1 MNHSALPPIT
11 RRRLTQGLAVTA
23 AAPWVLPARAAN
35 AIVIQFSH
43 VVTSDTAKGKA
54 ALRFKQLAEAQ
65 TDRRV
70 RVEVYPDSTLYKD
83 REEMDAL
90 RLGAVQ
96 MLAPSLSKLAGVGGG
111 DFEVFDLPFLFPTH
125 AAFRSVTQGPVGQG
139 MLQRLER
146 SGIKGLTYW
155 DNGFKVFTANKPLRT
170 PDDFQGLKFRV
181 QASRTLVAQMKAL
194 GASASIS
201 PLIQVEDLLRKGEL
215 DGQENV
221 PTNVFSQR
229 LHEVQRHLTVSRHGY
244 LAYAVIA
251 NATFWQRLPEDIR
264 RTLEGAL
271 RETTQYANTIAEAEN
286 QAALKRITDS
296 GRIAIHHLSAGELA
310 QWRRALAPVAD
321 STREWISPATVA
333 AVRQAAGAPP

>member
-1 MNHSALPPIT
+1 MNHTILPVIN
-11 RRRLTQGLAVTA
+11 RRRLAQGLAATA
-23 AAPWVLPARAAN
+23 AAPWVLPARAVN
-35 AIVIQFSH
+35 PIVIQFSH

-65 TDRRV
+65 TGGRV

-83 REEMDAL
+83 REEMEAL

-111 DFEVFDLPFLFPTH
+111 DFEVFDLPFLFPTQ

-139 MLQRLER
+139 LLQRLER
-146 SGIKGLTYW
+146 SGIKGLAYW

-170 PDDFQGLKFRV
+170 PADFQGLKFRV

-194 GASASIS
+194 GASASVS
-201 PLIQVEDLLRKGEL
+201 PLTHVYEMLRKGEL

-221 PTNVFSQR
+221 PTNVFTQR

-244 LAYAVIA
+244 LAYAVIV
-251 NATFWQRLPEDIR
+251 NATFWSRLPEDIR
-264 RTLEGAL
+264 RALEAAM
-271 RETTQYANTIAEAEN
+271 REATNHANTLAEVENERALQRIAE
-286 QAALKRITDS
+286 T
-296 GRIAIHHLSAGELA
+296 GRIAIHHLSPGEQA
-310 QWRRALAPVAD
+310 QWRRVLAPVAD
-321 STREWISPATVA
+321 SMREWISPATVA